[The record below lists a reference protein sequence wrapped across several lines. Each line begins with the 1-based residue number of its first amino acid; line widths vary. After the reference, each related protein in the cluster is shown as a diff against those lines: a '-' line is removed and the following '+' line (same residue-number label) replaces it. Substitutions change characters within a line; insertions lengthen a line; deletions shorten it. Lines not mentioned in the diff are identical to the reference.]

1 MQPGKDDVLPP
12 VNASG
17 TPAPATPFVPSVPR
31 GAPGALPTF
40 AGLRTANGARR
51 GTDDAAVSTGGTAGE
66 LAGASSVEAATATSE
81 RGDALPASKQPHPAA
96 QRDPSR
102 FAPRV
107 RQRRFIA
114 QVFAAVCL
122 VATLIGVVVLAAL
135 LVDLFRDGAARL
147 SFDMVTGFPSRF
159 PDRAGI
165 GPALAGSAWVLFL
178 TAMLA
183 FPLGVGTAI
192 WLEEYAPKNRWK
204 RLIEMNI
211 ANLAGVPSIVY
222 GILGLTLFV
231 RVMALGRSLMAAALT
246 LALLILP
253 VIIIAS
259 QEALKAVPRSI
270 RLGAYALGATRW
282 ETIRHQI
289 LPMALPGV
297 LTGTILALSRAI
309 GEAAP
314 VILVGALGFV
324 AFIPSNP
331 TDQYTVLPFQIF
343 NWVSR
348 PQTAFHEVAAAASL
362 VLLVLLLSMSAV
374 AIWLR
379 NKYTRRT

>member
-1 MQPGKDDVLPP
+1 MQPTNDNGAPLANTAAGPGRGAGVSAQRAHFQVGRQNEPGARPLTGAP
-12 VNASG
+12 VGGDNASAHSG
-17 TPAPATPFVPSVPR
+17 RSGHSAS
-31 GAPGALPTF
+31 GAF
-40 AGLRTANGARR
+40 
-51 GTDDAAVSTGGTAGE
+51 SSGGTESLGPEHLPSDAG
-66 LAGASSVEAATATSE
+66 
-81 RGDALPASKQPHPAA
+81 R
-96 QRDPSR
+96 RDPSR
-102 FAPRV
+102 FAPRIS
-107 RQRRFIA
+107 QRRRIA
-114 QVFAAVCL
+114 KVFAAVCL
-122 VATLIGVVVLAAL
+122 LATLIGVVVLAAL
-135 LVDLFRDGAARL
+135 LIDLLRDGTARL
-147 SFDMVTGFPSRF
+147 SVDMITGFPSRF

-165 GPALAGSAWVLFL
+165 GPAVAGSAWVLFL
-178 TAMLA
+178 TAIMA

-192 WLEEYAPKNRWK
+192 WLEEYADNNRWK

-231 RVMALGRSLMAAALT
+231 RVMGLGRSLMAAALT

-289 LPMALPGV
+289 LPMAMPGV
-297 LTGTILALSRAI
+297 MTGTILALSRAI

-324 AFIPSNP
+324 AFIPTNP
-331 TDQYTVLPFQIF
+331 SDQYTVLPFQIF

-348 PQTAFHEVAAAASL
+348 PQPAFHEVAAAASL
-362 VLLVLLLSMSAV
+362 VLLVLLLSMSGI

-379 NKYTRRT
+379 NKYSRRS

>member
-1 MQPGKDDVLPP
+1 MK
-12 VNASG
+12 
-17 TPAPATPFVPSVPR
+17 PA
-31 GAPGALPTF
+31 ALPT
-40 AGLRTANGARR
+40 G
-51 GTDDAAVSTGGTAGE
+51 S
-66 LAGASSVEAATATSE
+66 
-81 RGDALPASKQPHPAA
+81 HPAA
-96 QRDPSR
+96 QRDP
-102 FAPRV
+102 
-107 RQRRFIA
+107 RRFRPA
-114 QVFAAVCL
+114 LERRNAVATAFAGVCL
-122 VATLIGVVVLAAL
+122 AATMVGIVFLVLL
-135 LVDLFRDGAARL
+135 LYDIISTGIHRL
-147 SFDMVTGFPSRF
+147 SPAFLSGFPSRF

-165 GPALAGSAWVLFL
+165 APALAGSAYVLLL
-178 TAMLA
+178 TTLFA

-192 WLEEYAPKNRWK
+192 WLEEYAPNNRWR

-231 RVMALGRSLMAAALT
+231 RAMSLGRSLLAAALT

-259 QEALKAVPRSI
+259 QEAIKAVPRSI

-282 ETIRHQI
+282 ETIRFQI

-297 LTGTILALSRAI
+297 MTGTILALSRAV

-314 VILVGALGFV
+314 VIIVGALGFV
-324 AFIPSNP
+324 TFIPTHP
-331 TDQYTVLPFQIF
+331 LDQYTVLPFQIF

-348 PQTAFHEVAAAASL
+348 PQVAYHEVAAAASI
-362 VLLVLLLSMSAV
+362 VLLVLLLSMSGI

-379 NKYTRRT
+379 NKYTRRS